1 MKSPPTCANHVVSQS
16 QTLARGESGPREYKP
31 CRCTNVPQI
40 IVICGRSVSPYD
52 HRMYCF
58 LATNFHLLTSAVVS
72 LVQVSTSGDGVISV
86 IFPAKIKSHVHLQ
99 GPHNFSAIRK
109 RRVMKRLCL
118 HKGMEEF
125 LKRELA
131 TSKLRSLGGSSGGCI
146 SNGES
151 YETDSGRVFVKY
163 NTDPKVKI
171 NPLTEKGAWS
181 VICGLIFVTG
191 KVDV

>member
-1 MKSPPTCANHVVSQS
+1 VGT
-16 QTLARGESGPREYKP
+16 G
-31 CRCTNVPQI
+31 
-40 IVICGRSVSPYD
+40 
-52 HRMYCF
+52 
-58 LATNFHLLTSAVVS
+58 LLV
-72 LVQVSTSGDGVISV
+72 LF
-86 IFPAKIKSHVHLQ
+86 FPAKIKSHVHLQ

-109 RRVMKRLCL
+109 RWVMKRLCL

-191 KVDV
+191 KADV